1 MAGDDARADRDD
13 DQPSAPAAPSP
24 EAIARLR
31 RRAEQL
37 RARDP
42 RPTPDEPVAGEPS
55 EDVPVSDAPV
65 ADEPTAEAAPPPVPP
80 DDEASPALDG
90 PDDPFAGLG
99 ADPDQS
105 ALLDRW
111 AEDAP
116 DEAVAPRRNWSPL
129 VAVAIVVVVALA
141 AFVGA
146 RALISGSAD
155 DDTAAGP
162 GSDGASGGRSV
173 LDEDAPTLEELTSDV
188 TLPPGPDQGLQ
199 VASQGITVVP
209 DRFDP
214 ARREGTYAVV
224 LVNPHEGW
232 LAQGV
237 QVDVTFVDAA
247 GNALGTDAGFV
258 EVVLPAQRIAVASL
272 FFDAPTVP
280 VARMDVAVDVAR
292 WRETGPFEGAFTITD
307 ITTGEAEFSG
317 VRTTFTIASGFD
329 EPLTDVG
336 VTAVYRAADGRI
348 IGGYD
353 TFVERLDPGVP
364 TPAEIALLA
373 NVDPAEVAATEL
385 YATAA
390 FGSVPQADG
399 GDEGDDGG

>member
-1 MAGDDARADRDD
+1 MADDDAPAGQASDE
-13 DQPSAPAAPSP
+13 PAAPAAPSP

-31 RRAEQL
+31 TRAEQL
-37 RARDP
+37 RARQ
-42 RPTPDEPVAGEPS
+42 PTP
-55 EDVPVSDAPV
+55 
-65 ADEPTAEAAPPPVPP
+65 PTET
-80 DDEASPALDG
+80 DQSPALDG

-105 ALLDRW
+105 LLLDRW
-111 AEDAP
+111 TEDAP
-116 DEAVAPRRNWSPL
+116 DEAVAPRRNWSPF
-129 VAVAIVVVVALA
+129 VAVAVVVLVVLG

-155 DDTAAGP
+155 DETGTDA
-162 GSDGASGGRSV
+162 GSDGATGGRSV
-173 LDEDAPTLEELTSDV
+173 LDEAAPTLEELTSGV
-188 TLPPGPDQGLQ
+188 TLPPGPEQGLQ
-199 VASQGITVVP
+199 VASQGVTVVP

-224 LVNPHEGW
+224 LANPHERW

-237 QVDVTFVDAA
+237 QVTVTFVGQDGA
-247 GNALGTDAGFV
+247 ALGTDAGFV
-258 EVVLPAQRIAVASL
+258 EVVLPAQQVAVASL

-292 WRETGPFEGAFTITD
+292 WRETGPFEGAFAITD
-307 ITTGEAEFSG
+307 VVTGEAEFSG
-317 VRTTFTIASGFD
+317 VRTTFTITSGFD

-336 VTAVYRAADGRI
+336 VTAVYRAADGRV

-353 TFVERLDPGVP
+353 AFVERLDPGVP

-373 NVDPAEVAATEL
+373 NVDPAEVASTEL
-385 YATAA
+385 YPTAA
-390 FGSVPQADG
+390 FGSVPDG
-399 GDEGDDGG
+399 GAAESG